1 MNANSGAARAAGLL
15 AGYALD
21 VALGDPQRHHPVA
34 LFGTAARRLE
44 QRVHADSRAVGAG
57 YTAALVGGTFLGT
70 AAVQLATQRAVGAL
84 APSGPRR
91 GPERGPR
98 RGRPAA
104 EFLTVATATFVALG
118 GTSLVRE
125 GDEMARLLE
134 SGDVP
139 GARRRLSHLCARD
152 ATDLTPDDLA
162 RATVESLAEN
172 TSDAVV
178 APLVWGAV
186 LGAPGLLGYR
196 AANTLDAM
204 VGYRSERYRSFGW
217 ASARLDDLLNLLP
230 ARLAALL
237 VFVVTGR
244 REALS
249 VWRRDARLHPS
260 PNAGP
265 VEAATAG
272 ALGVRLGGT
281 NTYDGEAEARGVLG
295 DGRPVEVRD
304 VARANRLSRQ
314 VSAAA
319 VLVAAGTALAIGRRG
334 RE

>member
-1 MNANSGAARAAGLL
+1 MSGKGSGKVMAARAAGLS

-21 VALGDPQRHHPVA
+21 VAFADPRRHHPVA
-34 LFGTAARRLE
+34 LFGTLARRLE
-44 QRVHADSRAVGAG
+44 HRVYADSRGRGAA
-57 YTAALVGGTFLGT
+57 YSAALVGGTSAATLIARAGLRQLPGAGPAAVEFGLTT
-70 AAVQLATQRAVGAL
+70 AA
-84 APSGPRR
+84 
-91 GPERGPR
+91 
-98 RGRPAA
+98 
-104 EFLTVATATFVALG
+104 TFIALG

-125 GDEMARLLE
+125 GDAMAGLLDD
-134 SGDVP
+134 GDLA

-152 ATDLTPDDLA
+152 ASELTEPDLA
-162 RATVESLAEN
+162 RATVESIAEN

-178 APLVWGAV
+178 APLFWGGL

-204 VGYRSERYRSFGW
+204 VGYRSPRFERFGW
-217 ASARLDDLLNLLP
+217 ASARLDDWLNLIP
-230 ARLAALL
+230 ARIAAVL

-249 VWRRDARLHPS
+249 TWRRFARVHPS

-265 VEAATAG
+265 VEAAYAG
-272 ALGVRLGGT
+272 ALGVRLGGS
-281 NTYDGEAEARGVLG
+281 NTYEGVTEKRGVLG
-295 DGRPVEVRD
+295 DGRDVVIAD

-319 VLVAAGTALAIGRRG
+319 LFTAAGLALTIGASRG
-334 RE
+334 ARG